1 MMPYAANDLLRLRF
15 IGTTNGEAF
24 QNVQHFR
31 AKNNIVSIIDFQ
43 NALTVGFLNEFRAAM
58 CDGTRYDRVG
68 HSVILPDRDDEEDE
82 LAIAPVV
89 GLRNVQAM
97 PNQIATLFKTRADP
111 NLSDARGRFYLPGVP
126 SDHFNNG
133 HWSTLAITVLSS
145 TMARVEQ
152 WVKEGGDNG
161 LLEWRIYSELGG
173 NKTSKSVHHVSFGS
187 YPATM
192 RSRIPST
199 A

>member
-15 IGTTNGEAF
+15 IGTTNGEPF
-24 QNVQHFR
+24 QNVQHVR
-31 AKNNIVSIIDFQ
+31 AKQDLVSIIDFQ

-58 CDGTRYDRVG
+58 CDTTRYTRVG
-68 HSVILPDRDDEEDE
+68 HTVIIPDRDDEEGE

-97 PNQIATLFKTRADP
+97 PNQVATLFKTRADP
-111 NLSDARGRFYLPGVP
+111 NLSNAHGRFYLPGVP
-126 SDHFNNG
+126 MDHFTQG
-133 HWSTLAITVLSS
+133 SWSTLAVSVLTS

-161 LLEWRIYSELGG
+161 LLEWRIFSNLGG
-173 NKTSKSVHHVSFGS
+173 SKTSKSVHHVTFSA

>member
-1 MMPYAANDLLRLRF
+1 MMPYAANDLLQLRF
-15 IGTTNGEAF
+15 IGTVNGEPF

-31 AKNNIVSIIDFQ
+31 AKQNIVSIIDFQ

-58 CDGTRYDRVG
+58 TDATRYLRVG
-68 HSVILPDRDDEEDE
+68 HKVILPDRDDEEDE

-89 GLRNVQAM
+89 GRANIQTM
-97 PNQIATLFKTRADP
+97 PNQLATLFKTRADP
-111 NLSDARGRFYLPGVP
+111 ALSDARGRFYLPGIPV
-126 SDHFNNG
+126 DHFING
-133 HWSTLAITVLSS
+133 QWSSLGVSVLTS
-145 TMARVEQ
+145 TMARLQQ

-161 LLEWRIYSELGG
+161 LLEWRIYSEKGG
-173 NKTSKSVHHVSFGS
+173 SQTSKAVRTVSFGQ

-192 RSRIPST
+192 RSRIPSF